1 MTDIELSMAV
11 GGTEGV
17 QVSLTTLFDVYMS
30 GGRKLQFSG
39 AISLDAVE
47 VTVDAAMTTDYTRA
61 FGLKALTIDHSELS
75 IGFNTETGIPVHVGI
90 GGGYKWGTVLS
101 GDMDV
106 LVDVVHPEKTVFY
119 GATDGWSLEKTAN
132 LVCGSCANAIPKFL
146 ALKFGKAYLL
156 VNPGPTAV
164 TFNEEYFPA
173 GAMFSVSNFQISTL
187 LTGSASVNLQG
198 TLESP
203 TSINVRGDFNET
215 DLFDLHLVKLTGS
228 SGSGPFHIY
237 FNLDKNMKASNVD
250 LDARVEF
257 LGAASAG
264 VKLQMAQN
272 SVSIHSDVIVGKR
285 SNALLSLT
293 GDLTLVGSL
302 EKPSDFSFSATFN
315 SRLLDYLSSNSTT
328 SIHNAAVHAHEKLSA
343 AEDAVKKW
351 ETEREPL
358 IAKNKAKIA
367 EIIEDDERALSKAT
381 QALQHAKADLM
392 RVQARVDSLQSEIDS
407 YNAAKEHCD
416 HWYSFRCHA
425 HNTWED
431 GKIAAV
437 WTVKE
442 VADAALITAQD
453 AVKVAEEAA
462 EKESR
467 PRPPRC
473 CPYYRK
479 CRHQSRGHRRQS
491 HPQRCRLPPK
501 RRPRR
506 RAVGRRQ
513 ARHSIQ
519 HSERHR
525 CHRVTQRRLGREK
538 GVHFHSNRPRTLPR
552 QGAHVEGA

>member
-1 MTDIELSMAV
+1 M
-11 GGTEGV
+11 
-17 QVSLTTLFDVYMS
+17 
-30 GGRKLQFSG
+30 
-39 AISLDAVE
+39 
-47 VTVDAAMTTDYTRA
+47 
-61 FGLKALTIDHSELS
+61 
-75 IGFNTETGIPVHVGI
+75 
-90 GGGYKWGTVLS
+90 
-101 GDMDV
+101 
-106 LVDVVHPEKTVFY
+106 
-119 GATDGWSLEKTAN
+119 
-132 LVCGSCANAIPKFL
+132 CGSCANAIPKFL

-462 EKESR
+462 EKSPDLD
-467 PRPPRC
+467 PRVVALTTENAAIKVAGTVAKATLSAADYLQSDVLAVAQWADDKLATLFNIQSATVAIASLKDASDGKKGFTFTATVHGRFLGKEHTWKVPDISWPPTDGGIAG
-473 CPYYRK
+473 K
-479 CRHQSRGHRRQS
+479 
-491 HPQRCRLPPK
+491 LL
-501 RRPRR
+501 
-506 RAVGRRQ
+506 RALHDNVF
-513 ARHSIQ
+513 
-519 HSERHR
+519 
-525 CHRVTQRRLGREK
+525 K
-538 GVHFHSNRPRTLPR
+538 G
-552 QGAHVEGA
+552 